1 MKQRRLIWKANN
13 DWRFIYSLAKELG
26 KTVNELCKELTVEEL
41 LGWIAYNDLE
51 REDYEKQRDQT
62 QRSSALRTKKR

>member
-41 LGWIAYNDLE
+41 LGWVAYNELE
-51 REDYEKQRDQT
+51 REDYEKQKEQAQT
-62 QRSSALRTKKR
+62 SNALRGRTR

>member
-26 KTVNELCKELTVEEL
+26 KTVNQLCKELTVEEL
-41 LGWIAYNDLE
+41 LGWIAFNDLE
-51 REDYEKQRDQT
+51 REDLERQKDQT
-62 QRSSALRTKKR
+62 QRASALRTKKR

>member
-26 KTVNELCKELTVEEL
+26 KTVSELCEELTVEEL
-41 LGWIAYNDLE
+41 LGWIAFNDLE
-51 REDYEKQRDQT
+51 REDLERQKDQT
-62 QRSSALRTKKR
+62 QRASALRTKKR